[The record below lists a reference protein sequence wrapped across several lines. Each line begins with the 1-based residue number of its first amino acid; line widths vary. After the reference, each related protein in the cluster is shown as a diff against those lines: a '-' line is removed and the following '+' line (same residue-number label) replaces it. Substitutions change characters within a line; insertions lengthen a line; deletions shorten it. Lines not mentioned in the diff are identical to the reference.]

1 MNYIEYMQGGGQTLT
16 ISLPSNQHAK
26 KFDRSFLE
34 RLFPALKR
42 FPNNAY
48 LISYTRE
55 KTPVDNN
62 IISTVNSKSY
72 NSDSI
77 SPVINWSDFGSNSNL
92 GSYGS
97 YVKPASTFINQ
108 QSS

>member
-16 ISLPSNQHAK
+16 IPLRDNQRAK

-34 RLFPALKR
+34 RLFPALTR

-55 KTPVDNN
+55 KTPIDNTT
-62 IISTVNSKSY
+62 ISTVNTKSY
-72 NSDSI
+72 NSDSV
-77 SPVINWSDFGSNSNL
+77 SPVINWSNFGSNSNL

-97 YVKPASTFINQ
+97 YVKPASAFISQ
-108 QSS
+108 QGS